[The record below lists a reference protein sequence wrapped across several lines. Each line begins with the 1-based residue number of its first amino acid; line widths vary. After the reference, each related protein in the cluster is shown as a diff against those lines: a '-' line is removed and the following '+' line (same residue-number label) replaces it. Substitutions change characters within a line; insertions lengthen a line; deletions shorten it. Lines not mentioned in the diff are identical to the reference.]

1 MSTPLNDFKG
11 LLNGLRVVELTAWV
25 SGPYT
30 GAMLA
35 GVGAEVIKVEP
46 PQGDSWRDEYGY
58 ASFVAVNRNKR
69 GIVIDLRK
77 DEGREVLYDLVRVS
91 DVFLENMAPDTI
103 KKFRMTYDDLRR
115 INPRIIYASIKG
127 FGEGPYE
134 DWVGTDPAAQAMV
147 GSMMVTGYE
156 DRPPARSVVS
166 WIDDATAAYMAFGIL
181 VALMRRNVTGKGAYL
196 EATIFDVASEFM
208 TNNLLNEYVITG
220 KLPRRSGSEYPTLVP
235 YGAFR
240 TKDGYIFT
248 GGRNEKL
255 WKEFCKALGLN
266 SLTDDPRF
274 RTNKDRVEH
283 REELRGIIEG
293 ATTKFTTEEL
303 AARIRTLG
311 EVAVPV
317 NTMDKLITDPHLGHR
332 KLLQDVQDP
341 KHGIPV
347 KVARMSLRTKDGY
360 IDEVKSRAPLLGEH
374 TVEVLR
380 DVLHYDDVKIRSL
393 LEKGGAPSPIVVQHG
408 TPGE

>member
-1 MSTPLNDFKG
+1 MNTPLNDFKG
-11 LLNGLRVVELTAWV
+11 LLNGLRVVELTAWI

-30 GAMLA
+30 SAMLA

-134 DWVGTDPAAQAMV
+134 DWVGTDPAAQAMS

-156 DRPPARSVVS
+156 DRPPARCVVS

-181 VALMRRNVTGKGAYL
+181 VALMRRNTTGKGAYL
-196 EATIFDVASEFM
+196 EATLFDVASEFM

-220 KLPRRSGSEYPTLVP
+220 KLLRRSGSEYPTLVP

-240 TKDGYIFT
+240 TKDGYMFT
-248 GGRNEKL
+248 GARNEKL
-255 WKEFCKALGLN
+255 WKEFCIALGLN
-266 SLTDDPRF
+266 SLADDPRF
-274 RTNKDRVEH
+274 RTNKNRVEH

-303 AARIRTLG
+303 AAKIRTLG

-380 DVLHYDDVKIRSL
+380 DVLRYDDVKIRSL
-393 LEKGGAPSPIVVQHG
+393 LEKGGAPSPIVVQHS

>member
-1 MSTPLNDFKG
+1 MSTSLSDFKG
-11 LLNGLRVVELTAWV
+11 LLNGLRVVELSAWV

-30 GAMLA
+30 SAMLA
-35 GVGAEVIKVEP
+35 GIGAEVIKVEP
-46 PQGDSWRDEYGY
+46 PQGDSWRGEYGY
-58 ASFVAVNRNKR
+58 ASFVAINRNKK

-77 DEGREVLYDLVRVS
+77 DDGREILYDLVKVS

-103 KKFRMTYDDLRR
+103 KKFKMTYDDLAQ

-134 DWVGTDPAAQAMV
+134 DWVGTDPAAQAMS

-181 VALMRRNVTGKGAYL
+181 AALMRRNTTGKGAYL
-196 EATIFDVASEFM
+196 EATLFDVASEFM

-220 KLPRRSGSEYPTLVP
+220 KLLRRSGSEYPTLVP

-248 GGRNEKL
+248 GARNEKL
-255 WKEFCKALGLN
+255 WKEFCMALGLN
-266 SLTDDPRF
+266 SLADDPRF

-283 REELRGIIEG
+283 RQEFRRMIED

-303 AARIRTLG
+303 AAKIRALG

-317 NTMDKLITDPHLGHR
+317 NTMDKLMTDPHLGHR
-332 KLLQDVQDP
+332 KLLQDVLDP

-393 LEKGGAPSPIVVQHG
+393 LEKG
-408 TPGE
+408 E

>member
-1 MSTPLNDFKG
+1 MSTPLNGFKG
-11 LLNGLRVVELTAWV
+11 LDGLRVTELSAWV

-58 ASFVAVNRNKR
+58 ASFVALNRNKR
-69 GIVIDLRK
+69 GIVLDLRK
-77 DEGREVLYDLVRVS
+77 DEGREALYDLVRVS

-103 KKFRMTYDDLRR
+103 KKFRITYEDLRR
-115 INPRIIYASIKG
+115 VNPRIIYASIKG
-127 FGEGPYE
+127 FGDGPYE
-134 DWVGTDPAAQAMV
+134 EWIATDPAAQAMS

-166 WIDDATAAYMAFGIL
+166 WIDDATAAYLAFGIM
-181 VALMRRNVTGKGAYL
+181 VALMRRNKTDKGAYI
-196 EATIFDVASEFM
+196 EATLFDVASEFV

-220 KLPRRSGSEYPTLVP
+220 KLLRRSGSEYPTLVP
-235 YGAFR
+235 YGAYK

-248 GGRNEKL
+248 GARNEKV
-255 WKEFCKALGLN
+255 WNAFCSTLGLN
-266 SLTDDPRF
+266 SVADDPRF
-274 RTNKDRVEH
+274 KMNKNRVEH
-283 REELRGIIEG
+283 RGELREIIEG
-293 ATTKFTTEEL
+293 ATTKLTTEEL
-303 AARIRTLG
+303 TAKIRALG

-317 NTMDKLITDPHLGHR
+317 NTMDKLLTDTHLGHR

-341 KHGIPV
+341 KHGIPL
-347 KVARMSLRTKDGY
+347 KVARMSLRTNDGY

-380 DVLHYDDVKIRSL
+380 DVLRYDDAKIRSL
-393 LEKGGAPSPIVVQHG
+393 LEKGGALSPMAVQRG
-408 TPGE
+408 TSGE